1 MYQESLTW
9 KILSIFD
16 DELPIFKGILVK
28 LTKSCSSHR
37 PNYLYKVL
45 AQLLGKGAF
54 TIFWEIDSERHFFPQ
69 PYFFHESNACCSST
83 VVLNV
88 FPFYTH
94 IHISHTPHTIHTHA
108 SYIHT
113 SITHTHT
120 CINAQTKD
128 LSFKS
133 KIHLRE
139 STQQLLM
146 KVVAKI
152 WVYREKAAT
161 FYQFI
166 YLKHSI
172 WGAVDFLQIILC

>member
-113 SITHTHT
+113 SITHTLYMHT
-120 CINAQTKD
+120 QITRYTHTTHNPLTTKTP
-128 LSFKS
+128 
-133 KIHLRE
+133 HH
-139 STQQLLM
+139 THPTHTHTHTHT
-146 KVVAKI
+146 
-152 WVYREKAAT
+152 YTHTHT
-161 FYQFI
+161 FN
-166 YLKHSI
+166 
-172 WGAVDFLQIILC
+172 